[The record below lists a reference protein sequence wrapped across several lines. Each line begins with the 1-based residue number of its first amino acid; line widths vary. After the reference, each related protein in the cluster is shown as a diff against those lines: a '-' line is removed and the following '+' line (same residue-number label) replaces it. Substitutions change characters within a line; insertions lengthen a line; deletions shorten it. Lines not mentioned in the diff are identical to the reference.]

1 MRVSEAH
8 QLKDGSQ
15 VTASDPQFGK
25 TVKDMPRYE
34 HVTGEGTVCLLCYV
48 LEVYMCDCILHF
60 TVCYHVL
67 CHHVYI

>member
-1 MRVSEAH
+1 VAMRVSEAH

-34 HVTGEGTVCLLCYV
+34 RMRGERK
-48 LEVYMCDCILHF
+48 
-60 TVCYHVL
+60 
-67 CHHVYI
+67 